1 MEFDRDLRAR
11 QEVRLLAQQAQLAFE
26 GLQKLD
32 QSGLDRITEALSR
45 AGALHAAELAREACA
60 ETGFGNERDKTEKN
74 RFAAV
79 RVFGAIRGLRTVGIL
94 RRDDERRVWDVGVPV
109 GVIAGIVPSTNPTS
123 TVIYK
128 SLIAL
133 KAGSPIVFSP
143 HPHAVRCTLHAARL
157 MAEAAEAAGCPKGA
171 ISCLTMPSLD
181 AVQELLHAPQVRL
194 ILATGGG
201 AMVRAAYSSGKPAIG
216 VGAGNGP
223 AYIHRSADIPRAVR
237 DILRSKTFDN
247 GTVCAS
253 EQSVIV
259 ERCCEARVREEFR
272 KQGCYFLNTE
282 EAGRV
287 ARLLLRPDGTINP
300 KVVGRTACAVARM
313 AGVTVPEST
322 PVLLANETEAG
333 PARPYSRE
341 KLCPI
346 LAFFVE
352 EDEDTILRRICEVL
366 AGEGAGHTFV
376 LHAKD
381 EAVVRR
387 FALTVP
393 VSRFLVNVPASLGGI
408 GAETALFPALTL
420 GCGAVGGSSSSNNI
434 GPLDLINLRRVAW
447 GSEKPEPQPEAPPSA
462 YRTPDG
468 AAFAEKPEHM
478 THLRDNILVPKTH
491 PRIAFRG
498 GIDTLEA
505 ELLLCAQAADGPL
518 RQTLCAM
525 LDFVRSLIR
534 ADVLDEPVQAVRFLG
549 LDGDG
554 LREHSHHPEREE
566 GQPHFLPAPEDP
578 PILLRL
584 NRLRTA
590 VRQTEL
596 LACHAF
602 SRPDGTLARPD
613 LVKALNRLSSLCWIL
628 MIRVKR
634 GGQV

>member
-1 MEFDRDLRAR
+1 
-11 QEVRLLAQQAQLAFE
+11 
-26 GLQKLD
+26 
-32 QSGLDRITEALSR
+32 
-45 AGALHAAELAREACA
+45 
-60 ETGFGNERDKTEKN
+60 
-74 RFAAV
+74 
-79 RVFGAIRGLRTVGIL
+79 
-94 RRDDERRVWDVGVPV
+94 
-109 GVIAGIVPSTNPTS
+109 
-123 TVIYK
+123 
-128 SLIAL
+128 
-133 KAGSPIVFSP
+133 
-143 HPHAVRCTLHAARL
+143 
-157 MAEAAEAAGCPKGA
+157 
-171 ISCLTMPSLD
+171 
-181 AVQELLHAPQVRL
+181 
-194 ILATGGG
+194 
-201 AMVRAAYSSGKPAIG
+201 MVRAAYSSGKPAIG

-447 GSEKPEPQPEAPPSA
+447 GNEKPEPQPE
-462 YRTPDG
+462 TPDQ
-468 AAFAEKPEHM
+468 PEPDSALIARL
-478 THLRDNILVPKTH
+478 TEEILKKLR
-491 PRIAFRG
+491 
-498 GIDTLEA
+498 
-505 ELLLCAQAADGPL
+505 
-518 RQTLCAM
+518 
-525 LDFVRSLIR
+525 
-534 ADVLDEPVQAVRFLG
+534 
-549 LDGDG
+549 
-554 LREHSHHPEREE
+554 
-566 GQPHFLPAPEDP
+566 
-578 PILLRL
+578 
-584 NRLRTA
+584 
-590 VRQTEL
+590 
-596 LACHAF
+596 
-602 SRPDGTLARPD
+602 
-613 LVKALNRLSSLCWIL
+613 
-628 MIRVKR
+628 
-634 GGQV
+634 

>member
-79 RVFGAIRGLRTVGIL
+79 RGLRTGGIL
-94 RRDDERRVWDVGVPV
+94 RKDDERRVWDVGVPV

-143 HPHAVRCTLHAARL
+143 HPHAVRCTLPAARL

-300 KVVGRTACAVARM
+300 KVVRGAHGGRDR
-313 AGVTVPEST
+313 AGVHARAAGKRDGGRAGAALFPR
-322 PVLLANETEAG
+322 EALPRSG
-333 PARPYSRE
+333 VFRRGGRGHHPP
-341 KLCPI
+341 PH
-346 LAFFVE
+346 
-352 EDEDTILRRICEVL
+352 LR
-366 AGEGAGHTFV
+366 GAGGRGCGPH
-376 LHAKD
+376 
-381 EAVVRR
+381 VRPACKGRGRRPPLRADRSR
-387 FALTVP
+387 FALSRQCARVARRHRRGDGPVP
-393 VSRFLVNVPASLGGI
+393 CAHAR
-408 GAETALFPALTL
+408 
-420 GCGAVGGSSSSNNI
+420 
-434 GPLDLINLRRVAW
+434 LRR
-447 GSEKPEPQPEAPPSA
+447 GGRQ
-462 YRTPDG
+462 
-468 AAFAEKPEHM
+468 
-478 THLRDNILVPKTH
+478 LV
-491 PRIAFRG
+491 
-498 GIDTLEA
+498 
-505 ELLLCAQAADGPL
+505 
-518 RQTLCAM
+518 
-525 LDFVRSLIR
+525 
-534 ADVLDEPVQAVRFLG
+534 VQ
-549 LDGDG
+549 
-554 LREHSHHPEREE
+554 
-566 GQPHFLPAPEDP
+566 
-578 PILLRL
+578 
-584 NRLRTA
+584 
-590 VRQTEL
+590 
-596 LACHAF
+596 
-602 SRPDGTLARPD
+602 
-613 LVKALNRLSSLCWIL
+613 
-628 MIRVKR
+628 
-634 GGQV
+634 